1 MCAIFARERNRE
13 GEMRGWAD
21 SERIGIPH
29 TPRSW
34 RGNPPAC
41 RNPRATKR
49 PLGPLSRAA
58 EREREIPTERKRE
71 RERERE
77 RETER
82 ERKRDTLSLTSF
94 LKRPTSLHAPPRG
107 ASTKAG
113 GGGEARTPRCWSRS
127 WVKGSRCGVP
137 GYLALPEVGVVPPHV
152 ELRGAPLP
160 ERLMAL
166 PQS

>member
-1 MCAIFARERNRE
+1 MCAIFARERDRE

-21 SERIGIPH
+21 SERIGISH

-77 RETER
+77 GDRER
-82 ERKRDTLSLTSF
+82 EKERYPLPDFLSQAAYLVA
-94 LKRPTSLHAPPRG
+94 RPPTRG
-107 ASTKAG
+107 QHEGRG
-113 GGGEARTPRCWSRS
+113 GGGR
-127 WVKGSRCGVP
+127 
-137 GYLALPEVGVVPPHV
+137 LALPDVG
-152 ELRGAPLP
+152 LGLG
-160 ERLMAL
+160 
-166 PQS
+166 